1 MREGTVTALP
11 VEEKR
16 KRGKQPKAAGHVKV
30 YKTAIFKIHNPSRH
44 KRAMLK
50 DSMKRAHLAYTRLLA
65 SFIPDVERLAA
76 MHKKERNDEMQR
88 RIYRFVKGLPV
99 AQGAK
104 AGIRI
109 DVQGQLNSYIE
120 PRDSQEGAQ
129 MPTAGRLN
137 EKSVAFDAA
146 LAELA
151 MLGSNLHR
159 ENALRDEIARLARS
173 PRLRPVSYV
182 PVMVQNLVDMRTGE
196 FVSFTSS
203 TGRLFPLEMGRS
215 FHDAEFI
222 KCGKP
227 QSAKLVHRTE
237 RNGKDCDEFEVHIT
251 FEWQT
256 PQREPDRWLG
266 IDRGI
271 YNLAAYVVTDDD
283 GAVIATD
290 RISGRELRH
299 VQRQEEKRIA
309 GAQRSGKLL
318 RGYARRRAWADE
330 AVHITANEIVRLAV
344 AHNARVVL
352 EDLSAL
358 SAIRRRVRIKGT
370 RRTGFNKLLN
380 RVQYEKLRAVL
391 LYKLGEQGLPKP
403 LSAALTSITCPEC
416 GHVDKENRVKS
427 PVEDG
432 FKMDK
437 FACVSCGHADDADEN
452 AARVIAMKGRWLA
465 SLPKSMRAGKAP
477 RAEAGISDNVTSS
490 HQVLRPPTVA
500 LYQFCGRCARGRRHR
515 TPAPWLVVPGQQLD
529 AMALRDDFRPHLA
542 ADMPVAQFF
551 GDVLLTTD
559 LEALHSSLRDA
570 SGPRRSALFG
580 RRLPSSILRPSKGP
594 AALLAPAWTR
604 PGALFLAVGHLQRVR
619 SNIIALD
626 LDPVALLSGAIGC
639 VSALRHNALEA

>member
-1 MREGTVTALP
+1 MREETVTALP

-16 KRGKQPKAAGHVKV
+16 KRGKEPKAAGHVKV

-50 DSMKRAHLAYTRLLA
+50 DSLKRAHLAYTRLLA
-65 SFIPDVERLAA
+65 RLIPEIERFAA
-76 MHKKERNDEMQR
+76 MPKKERNDEMQR
-88 RIYRFVKGLPV
+88 RIYRFVQGLPV

-120 PRDSQEGAQ
+120 LRDSQEGAQ

-137 EKSVAFDAA
+137 EQAVAFDAA

-151 MLGSNLHR
+151 TLGSNLDR
-159 ENALRDEIARLARS
+159 ENALHDEIARLGRS
-173 PRLRPVSYV
+173 PRLRPVSYYGNNRSFYLLV
-182 PVMVQNLVDMRTGE
+182 CDKVIDRYFIWLNLHPKDSRYAMPVTVQNLVDMRTRE

-203 TGRLFPLEMGRS
+203 TGSIFPLEMGQS
-215 FHDAEFI
+215 FHDDEFI
-222 KCGKP
+222 KRGKP

-237 RNGKDCDEFEVHIT
+237 RNGKACDEFEVHVT

-256 PQREPDRWLG
+256 PQREPARWLG
-266 IDRGI
+266 IDRGV
-271 YNLAAYVVTDDD
+271 YNLAAYAVTDDD
-283 GAVIATD
+283 GAVIAAD

-299 VQRQEEKRIA
+299 VQRQEEKRFA
-309 GAQRSGKLL
+309 GAQRSGMLVW
-318 RGYARRRAWADE
+318 GYARRRAWADE

-344 AHNARVVL
+344 AHNAQVVL

-370 RRTGFNKLLN
+370 RRSGFNKLLN

-391 LYKLGEQGLPKP
+391 LYKRGEHGLPKP
-403 LSAALTSITCPEC
+403 LSVGAALTSITCPEC
-416 GHVDKENRVKS
+416 GHVVKENRVKS

-465 SLPKSMRAGKAP
+465 SPK
-477 RAEAGISDNVTSS
+477 
-490 HQVLRPPTVA
+490 TVA
-500 LYQFCGRCARGRRHR
+500 VTVLPDALKFGAFLKDCAARR
-515 TPAPWLVVPGQQLD
+515 
-529 AMALRDDFRPHLA
+529 
-542 ADMPVAQFF
+542 
-551 GDVLLTTD
+551 
-559 LEALHSSLRDA
+559 
-570 SGPRRSALFG
+570 
-580 RRLPSSILRPSKGP
+580 KG
-594 AALLAPAWTR
+594 
-604 PGALFLAVGHLQRVR
+604 V
-619 SNIIALD
+619 
-626 LDPVALLSGAIGC
+626 
-639 VSALRHNALEA
+639 